1 MLSPCFL
8 FLFALVNVAMEIL
21 LLNLAL
27 HLPSCRYRK
36 GFELQPTLYS
46 GINLTVLLIV
56 AGQQFENSMELRKI
70 GKNLILI
77 LAFTYF
83 Y

>member
-1 MLSPCFL
+1 M
-8 FLFALVNVAMEIL
+8 
-21 LLNLAL
+21 
-27 HLPSCRYRK
+27 PSRRYRK

-70 GKNLILI
+70 GKNPAPSGPHLKVKSRLVMILQV
-77 LAFTYF
+77 
-83 Y
+83 